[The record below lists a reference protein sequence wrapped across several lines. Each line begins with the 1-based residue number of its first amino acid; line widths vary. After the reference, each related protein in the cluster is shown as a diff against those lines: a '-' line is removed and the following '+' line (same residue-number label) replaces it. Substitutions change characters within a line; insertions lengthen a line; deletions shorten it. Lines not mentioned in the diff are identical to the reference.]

1 MINKKNILLAAV
13 IFPAVMAFGQQY
25 GGMWIPTELNEKEM
39 KAMGMKISAKQIFD
53 PSKPSIK
60 YAVVQFDGGCTA
72 EIISPKGLLLTNHH
86 CGYDNI
92 QSHSTVENDLLADG
106 FWAKNMGE

>member
-39 KAMGMKISAKQIFD
+39 HAYQCYVFLAALQIAILEAIN
-53 PSKPSIK
+53 PNLKTI
-60 YAVVQFDGGCTA
+60 
-72 EIISPKGLLLTNHH
+72 
-86 CGYDNI
+86 
-92 QSHSTVENDLLADG
+92 
-106 FWAKNMGE
+106 